1 MILLFKS
8 IKVSLFPN
16 LVDESAKILSS
27 PKKKF
32 EEKLNL
38 LCNLLHEKINYYNW
52 VGFYF
57 SNFENK
63 TLELKAFTGSP
74 TEHEVIPFGKG
85 VCGEVAVS
93 NKTSLIPD
101 VSLHENYISCN
112 LNVKSE
118 IVVPIFYNE
127 LNIGQI
133 DIDSFTFDAFTKE
146 DMLFL
151 EKISKMVSMEIN
163 SIKKWKNQ

>member
-1 MILLFKS
+1 MNLLTKL
-8 IKVSLFPN
+8 IQK
-16 LVDESAKILSS
+16 SAKILSN
-27 PKKKF
+27 PEQNFEKK
-32 EEKLNL
+32 LID
-38 LCNLLHEKINYYNW
+38 LCNLFHQKISYYDW